1 MAATLG
7 KASFGK
13 LNRRNVLKADIGKL
27 CELVA
32 EPAEPLALRLSSN
45 LLVGVVRVYKVKH
58 DIFLTE
64 VTTCSTSLKRA
75 MMEMSA
81 AETSAALDL
90 QAGSVR
96 PDTITFAAPEPG
108 IGMNLDFDFAGPLW
122 EDFVT
127 PFANGTA
134 PFEALSSLQT
144 HNSTAERHSP
154 GITSQDFTGTETQ
167 TQTQTQRPLY
177 TLDEPHVDL
186 LAVNGFGE
194 IDNPIDLGLDL
205 GLEGFDLGLG
215 QDAFGDPLPLEDVD
229 LMDIDSPTKQRRKPK
244 PKSTTNFGAN
254 MDIPPM
260 YAPEPNATVEPLNL
274 DDWAFGFE
282 PSSSGFGLPGSGGPG
297 VSSSRPG
304 SRFQSRE
311 PQPAGNDQLQQMQE
325 GTVTGVGEQAGGLEG
340 EQVAPPAPK
349 KPKKQKTALQDTRT
363 ELREDELT
371 ADNYVKEQKRLRI
384 EVQLR
389 RQERDAARVIDVW
402 MEGVPYG
409 FNCPAL
415 DKWFKESFKA
425 LVSDNSHRRKRDE
438 DDGFAAP
445 PPPAKRRREDTPS
458 QGPEIGRRMGTPM
471 NFGDEYNWG
480 GDVNFGEGLNE
491 LTDAYTPPS

>member
-1 MAATLG
+1 MFFTTELLSKRDSGIGLLWMAATLG

-134 PFEALSSLQT
+134 PFQALSSLQT
-144 HNSTAERHSP
+144 NNSTGDRHSP

-177 TLDEPHVDL
+177 TLDEPHADL

-215 QDAFGDPLPLEDVD
+215 QDAFGDPLPLEDID
-229 LMDIDSPTKQRRKPK
+229 LMDVDSPTKQRRKPK
-244 PKSTTNFGAN
+244 PKNAAGFGAN
-254 MDIPPM
+254 TDIPPM
-260 YAPEPNATVEPLNL
+260 YVPEPNATVEPLNL
-274 DDWAFGFE
+274 DDWALGFE

-297 VSSSRPG
+297 VSSSHPG

-311 PQPAGNDQLQQMQE
+311 PQPVGNDQLQQMHE
-325 GTVTGVGEQAGGLEG
+325 GTGAGAGEPAGGREG
-340 EQVAPPAPK
+340 EEVAPPAPK

-438 DDGFAAP
+438 DDGFAVP
-445 PPPAKRRREDTPS
+445 PPPAKRRRDDTPS

-471 NFGDEYNWG
+471 NFGD
-480 GDVNFGEGLNE
+480 
-491 LTDAYTPPS
+491 